1 MKISIGY
8 SGLQIALHWLIG
20 GLIAVNWF
28 VSEGME
34 DAFDAHTEGAAVA
47 FWPSSIHVYVG
58 LTVLALVLIRLV
70 VRFMHGAPAAPKGTS
85 KLMDMAGHLSHLAL
99 YGLLVLVPALGA
111 VAWYLGYDPAGGLH
125 VLAMNIMLILIG
137 LHAAAALFHQ
147 YVLKDGLIGRMMR
160 PS

>member
-1 MKISIGY
+1 MKTSTGY
-8 SGLQIALHWLIG
+8 SGLQILLHWAILV
-20 GLIAVNWF
+20 LIAVNWF

-34 DAFDAHTEGAAVA
+34 EAFDAHTEGAAVA

-58 LTVLALVLIRLV
+58 LAVLVLVLVRLV
-70 VRFMHGAPAAPKGTS
+70 LRVGRGAPAVPQGTS
-85 KLMDMAGHLSHLAL
+85 RVIDLAGQASHLAL
-99 YGLLVLVPALGA
+99 YGLLVIVPTLGA

-147 YVLKDGLIGRMMR
+147 YVLKDGLIARMMR